1 MGLRLNFHLNKKVQY
16 LYTLLQFLKEIRL
29 LMLFKKPN
37 PQAFKSLLILSFII
51 AGLSWLSS
59 CKDEPF
65 EYKIDRVPAFSFRL
79 DTFDI
84 VTTTDVQFYEG
95 PSVLHDFGDTAV
107 LFQRVSLQ
115 AQGIT
120 PNSNEYRFIVDFDT
134 QVDGDNIGIYQSE
147 YDYVTGG
154 INDMRLIIEYQ
165 GEMLEFSAVPE
176 VNSVYFQVTAQREEE
191 RIMKGVFGGVIY
203 KDGDTSNQAV
213 IISSGV
219 FQDINY

>member
-1 MGLRLNFHLNKKVQY
+1 M
-16 LYTLLQFLKEIRL
+16 I
-29 LMLFKKPN
+29 FKKPN
-37 PQAFKSLLILSFII
+37 PQTIKSLLIIVLII
-51 AGLSWLSS
+51 AGLYWLPS

-84 VTTTDVQFYEG
+84 VTTTNVTFYEG
-95 PSVLHDFGDTAV
+95 PSILHDFGDTAQV

-120 PNSNEYRFIVDFDT
+120 PNSNEYWFIVDFDT
-134 QVDGDNIGIYQSE
+134 QVDADNIGIYKSE

-154 INDMRLIIEYQ
+154 INDMRLILEYG
-165 GEMLEFSAVPE
+165 GEMLEFSTVPE

-191 RIMKGVFGGVIY
+191 RIMKGNFGGILY
-203 KDGDTSNQAV
+203 KDGDTANQAV